1 MITRRQFS
9 VNKPGSMNTLQT
21 IFSSMNTRF
30 QFVNMFLSDFYLF
43 QSVAHKQ
50 LINLSTAFLVLN
62 STGVAFN

>member
-1 MITRRQFS
+1 MITRRQLS
-9 VNKPGSMNTLQT
+9 VNKTGSMNTPKN
-21 IFSSMNTRF
+21 IFPFINTRF
-30 QFVNMFLSDFYLF
+30 QFVNMFLPDFCLF